1 MSDTS
6 WTVAESDAGTR
17 LDKFL
22 AERERIGSRARAVSA
37 LERGKVYVN
46 DAEAAL
52 DDASRRLAPG
62 DVVRVWVDRPGSAK
76 RRPRAGPAG
85 DLNVV

>member
-52 DDASRRLAPG
+52 DDA
-62 DVVRVWVDRPGSAK
+62 
-76 RRPRAGPAG
+76 
-85 DLNVV
+85 